1 MDDAFRG
8 LHRAIVLDNVDPRQS
23 RRLRISV
30 PALDDVPAAWACACV
45 PAGQAGVPAPL
56 PVDLP
61 AIGDIVWV
69 MVEAADPQ
77 RPVWL
82 GVLPGSRA

>member
-8 LHRAIVLDNVDPRQS
+8 LHRAIVLDDADPQRE

-30 PALDDVPAAWACACV
+30 PALDDVPAAWAAACM
-45 PAGQAGVPAPL
+45 PAGQENV
-56 PVDLP
+56 P

-69 MVEAADPQ
+69 MFEAGDPG

-82 GVLPGSRA
+82 GVLPASRS